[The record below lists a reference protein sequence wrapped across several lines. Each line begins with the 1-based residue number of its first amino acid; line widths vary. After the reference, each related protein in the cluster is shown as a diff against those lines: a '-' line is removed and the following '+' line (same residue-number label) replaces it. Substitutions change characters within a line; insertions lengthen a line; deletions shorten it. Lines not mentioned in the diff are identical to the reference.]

1 MIVCCWKYF
10 NNFALLHSVHCA
22 FSIII
27 LYTDIP
33 RYTLSLIGYLF
44 SSNIHDVVIFTME
57 NIMSSNRTVI
67 QGKTPCAA
75 SRNNLHDFEW
85 LRCVC

>member
-44 SSNIHDVVIFTME
+44 SSNIHDVDSFTME
-57 NIMSSNRTVI
+57 NICRQIELSFRVTRVRSI
-67 QGKTPCAA
+67 EK
-75 SRNNLHDFEW
+75 
-85 LRCVC
+85 